1 MLFNTISDFLS
12 YGKTYGFSSRSL
24 EVFASMLKKFAEH
37 LQSFKIRS
45 IREITYKHLLSFVIS
60 GNPSAHIKKHRIWS
74 LRQFFQYL
82 KNKKIIK
89 ENIAIKIPYPQI
101 NKKEPDSLTFKELK
115 IIINYF
121 ISSTDSPTGMRN
133 FIIVLFLIFMG
144 LRITSILN
152 ICIQD
157 IDLIT
162 SSLLVTEKGN
172 RKRIIFLPQILCSFL
187 YLYIK
192 SLKRNLGPLF
202 LSQQNKKISH
212 RTVQHLFSQA
222 SGVLGIHICSRMF
235 RHTAATHL
243 NKIAGLDVTKFV
255 LGHRRRESTKRYVHL
270 NPDVYAEYMKR
281 HPYMNL
287 NFKENTNE

>member
-12 YGKTYGFSSRSL
+12 YSKTYGFSKRSL
-24 EVFASMLKKFAEH
+24 EVLSSMLKKFAEH
-37 LQSFKIRS
+37 VQSFNIRS

-60 GNPSAHIKKHRIWS
+60 GKPSAYTIKHRVWS

-82 KNKKIIK
+82 KNIK
-89 ENIAIKIPYPQI
+89 SVKGNIALKVPYPQI
-101 NKKEPDSLTFKELK
+101 DKKEPDFLTFKELK

-121 ISSTDSPTGMRN
+121 VSSADSPTGMRN
-133 FIIVLFLIFMG
+133 FIIVLFLIFPG
-144 LRITSILN
+144 LRISSILN
-152 ICIQD
+152 INIQD
-157 IDLIT
+157 INLKT

-187 YLYIK
+187 YPYIK
-192 SLKRNLGPLF
+192 SQERDLGPLF
-202 LSQQNKKISH
+202 LSRQNKKISH
-212 RTVQHLFSQA
+212 RTIQHIFSQA
-222 SGVLGIHICSRMF
+222 SGVLGFHICSRIF

-255 LGHRRRESTKRYVHL
+255 LGHRRRESTQRYVHL

-281 HPYMNL
+281 HPYINL
-287 NFKENTNE
+287 TI